1 MPDLHEI
8 SAGFNNLYV
17 QMIQNQYGPY
27 SYREIREK
35 LFPAGKQLITMINDY
50 LEEIEKDVKENDLER
65 KI

>member
-27 SYREIREK
+27 SYSEIREK
-35 LFPAGKQLITMINDY
+35 LFPASKQLITMINEY